1 MLNNILGFLKSITFI
16 DYIFF
21 FTVVFLIVLI
31 VSLIYF
37 VKINEEEMKAD
48 ETLKDPD
55 NLQAI
60 ASSIK
65 QNARP
70 VTFTTYEKEQE
81 DRAIISYEELLSNT
95 GEFSVNYVDEKPNCE
110 IEVKRVDLSNLI
122 NLNQLVEPPKMEVHV
137 IPLKHEEEFLQALK
151 ELQGILN

>member
-1 MLNNILGFLKSITFI
+1 MINNILGFLKTITFI
-16 DYIFF
+16 DYVFF

-48 ETLKDPD
+48 ERLKDPD

-70 VTFTTYEKEQE
+70 VAFTSYEKEQE

-95 GEFSVNYVDEKPNCE
+95 GEFSLNYVDEESNSE

-122 NLNQLVEPPKMEVHV
+122 NLNQQVEPPKMEVHIV
-137 IPLKHEEEFLQALK
+137 PLKHEEEFLQALK